1 MKKVHINKSLLAPIL
16 FFVLTCF
23 WLYYQLS
30 DFLVIVIAFFA
41 FYVLFIMAKG
51 KSLLGSN
58 SLNKRIVIGIIV
70 LALYVFCISVVHF
83 FAGENADNFKS
94 LINSMIIFLLI
105 MSCFFAGY
113 NSSLLRTDQQILKAI
128 SILALINSLVN
139 LYSWFIFTGGVVG
152 RYNFSS
158 IITHSVSANIGLSI
172 IGALLFLSRAIDGK
186 KINYLFFLI
195 CASNAI
201 IIVTRQKQILF
212 IVYLLLFV
220 LICNKKEKNLN
231 KAIGRIVVLLFAC
244 LAAFF
249 IFKDA
254 ILTSLSTYKF
264 LFDAEGRDSIER
276 SLAAKDSIEMF
287 NNTLGFGVGLGG
299 FSSYSKYTVL
309 ASPHNGFYSI
319 LSEVGIVGILYI
331 VLLILLVAVI
341 FFRTIKQKNQ
351 KTIYAIAIILLL
363 EVVTLFVSNCTF
375 LPPVNERTYYLDCAI
390 IWIFLGILI
399 GIIDSRKVAKYDQIS
414 N

>member
-158 IITHSVSANIGLSI
+158 IITHSVSA
-172 IGALLFLSRAIDGK
+172 
-186 KINYLFFLI
+186 
-195 CASNAI
+195 
-201 IIVTRQKQILF
+201 
-212 IVYLLLFV
+212 
-220 LICNKKEKNLN
+220 
-231 KAIGRIVVLLFAC
+231 
-244 LAAFF
+244 
-249 IFKDA
+249 
-254 ILTSLSTYKF
+254 
-264 LFDAEGRDSIER
+264 
-276 SLAAKDSIEMF
+276 
-287 NNTLGFGVGLGG
+287 
-299 FSSYSKYTVL
+299 
-309 ASPHNGFYSI
+309 
-319 LSEVGIVGILYI
+319 
-331 VLLILLVAVI
+331 
-341 FFRTIKQKNQ
+341 
-351 KTIYAIAIILLL
+351 
-363 EVVTLFVSNCTF
+363 
-375 LPPVNERTYYLDCAI
+375 
-390 IWIFLGILI
+390 
-399 GIIDSRKVAKYDQIS
+399 
-414 N
+414 